1 LVCNAAMMKTMEDH
15 AMQGLMQDYP
25 LTLQHIFWRI
35 EKLFGKKEI
44 VTKREDG
51 VHRYTYGDCA
61 ARVKRLANVLT
72 TLGIAPGDRVG
83 TLAWNNYR
91 HLELYYAVPCMGAV
105 LHTLNLRLFPEQLA
119 FVINDAADKII
130 FVDQSILPILA
141 RIADKIPCVEKIV
154 VLSDGGELPAHPFG
168 EALDYETL
176 LAAAAPDF
184 TWPTLD
190 ERDAAAMCYTSGTT
204 GNPKGVV
211 YTHRSQFL
219 HAMSGLQ
226 RDTLGLSE
234 SDAILPVVPMFHV
247 NSWGIPYGAGM
258 AGAKLLFPDRWMG
271 DGEALLELAR
281 EEDATLLA
289 GVPTV
294 WIGLLRQIE
303 ASGITLPTV
312 HTIVGGG
319 SAVPSALIE
328 GMDRHDLR
336 VVHAWGMTETSPIG
350 TVARPRTWHS
360 AEQAETMRRTQGP
373 PVPGVEMRI
382 VDIESGA
389 ELPWDGV
396 AFGEVQVRGPW
407 IISGYYHDADP
418 DRLTTDGWFRTGD
431 VATMT
436 PDGYMSIVDRTKDVI
451 KSGGEWISS
460 VELENAIM
468 AHPKVLEATVIALP
482 HPKWQERPVA
492 FVVTKPEH
500 RDQVQPQEILDFLA
514 DKVARW
520 WLPDEVRFI
529 AELPKTSVGKFDK
542 KVLRAEATPLT
553 AE

>member
-1 LVCNAAMMKTMEDH
+1 
-15 AMQGLMQDYP
+15 MQGMMQDYP

-35 EKLFGKKEI
+35 EKLFSKKEI

-72 TLGIAPGDRVG
+72 DLGIKPGDRVG

-91 HLELYYAVPCMGAV
+91 HLELYYAVPCMGAI

-119 FVINDAADKII
+119 FVINDAEDKILC
-130 FVDQSILPILA
+130 VDQSILPILN
-141 RIADKIPCVEKIV
+141 RIAGQIPCVEKII
-154 VLSDGGELPAHPFG
+154 VLSDGGAIVAHNLG
-168 EALDYETL
+168 NLLDYEML
-176 LAAAAPDF
+176 LVEAAPEF
-184 TWPTLD
+184 TWPALD

-211 YTHRSQFL
+211 YSHRSQFL

-226 RDTLGLSE
+226 RDTLGLAE
-234 SDAILPVVPMFHV
+234 SDTILPVVPMFHV

-258 AGAKLLFPDRWMG
+258 AGSKLLFPDRWMG
-271 DGEALLELAR
+271 DGAALLELAR

-303 ASGITLPTV
+303 QTGITLPTV
-312 HTIVGGG
+312 HTVVGGG

-328 GMDRHDLR
+328 GMDRQGLR
-336 VVHAWGMTETSPIG
+336 VVHAWGMTETSPLG
-350 TVARPRTWHS
+350 TMARPRTWHS
-360 AEQAETMRRTQGP
+360 AEQAEAMRRTQGP

-382 VDIESGA
+382 ADIETGA

-418 DRLTTDGWFRTGD
+418 DKMTSDGWFRTGD
-431 VATMT
+431 VATINT
-436 PDGYMSIVDRTKDVI
+436 DGYMAIVDRTKDVI

-468 AHPKVLEATVIALP
+468 AHPQVLEATVIALP

-500 RDQVQPQEILDFLA
+500 RDQVTQQEILDFLA

-542 KVLRAEATPLT
+542 KVLRAEATPIGG
-553 AE
+553 E

>member
-1 LVCNAAMMKTMEDH
+1 
-15 AMQGLMQDYP
+15 MQGLMQDYP

-35 EKLFGKKEI
+35 EKLFPKKEI

-61 ARVKRLANVLT
+61 ARVKRLANALA

-168 EALDYETL
+168 ELLDYETL

-184 TWPTLD
+184 AWPTLD

-234 SDAILPVVPMFHV
+234 SDTILPVVPMFHV

-303 ASGITLPTV
+303 QTGISLPTV

-328 GMDRHDLR
+328 GMDRHNLR
-336 VVHAWGMTETSPIG
+336 VLHAWGMTETSPIG

-373 PVPGVEMRI
+373 PVPGIEMRI

-407 IISGYYHDADP
+407 VISGYYHDADP
-418 DRLTTDGWFRTGD
+418 GRITADGWFRTGD

-500 RDQVQPQEILDFLA
+500 REQVRPQEILDFLG

-542 KVLRAEATPLT
+542 KALRAEAAPLT
-553 AE
+553 AG